1 MSGQVTLDP
10 LHASLF

>member
-10 LHASLF
+10 LYTPPF